1 MDYSGSPLVACVSC
15 VPANTELSVKVS
27 VMRGSA
33 RFKVARVEISQC
45 VVGITVHGAC
55 LTVQILKHHPR
66 NELRCKGDHKCLG
79 GKRERKK
86 KNLKISARN
95 EINHTKHKPTT
106 NMNFVS
112 S

>member
-1 MDYSGSPLVACVSC
+1 MSC

-33 RFKVARVEISQC
+33 RFKVARIEISQC
-45 VVGITVHGAC
+45 VVGITMHCAC

-66 NELRCKGDHKCLG
+66 NELRRKGDHKCLG
-79 GKRERKK
+79 GKRDSRKK
-86 KNLKISARN
+86 KLKISARN
-95 EINHTKHKPTT
+95 EIKHTKHSQQL